1 MGDAAPRGAGP
12 GEPAGP
18 TARTRR
24 RRIGWLLLAAI
35 VLVAAGVVTAAL
47 LATPEAPSAAAPSPT
62 STPTVTPAPTPT
74 PTPTPTG
81 FPANTARYDVTELP
95 QVNVFAVIPQL
106 PLDDDP
112 FTQATGETA
121 LALGTGA
128 PVWADPTGE
137 PVAYVPR
144 EFPYDGTTLP
154 VVERQDHWVKV
165 LLTGR
170 QAVPSKG
177 DAAQVSGWLRAQD
190 VEFGAADAVVEV
202 SIAARTVD
210 IVRDGV
216 RERIAADFGWGT
228 DITPTPLGRTFI
240 MTTRV
245 VPELWYTRGHP
256 IIYLGVQSPTLDGFG
271 GADAA
276 VTAFHYHDE
285 RSGPISNGCI
295 RLDPDAIARLA
306 ELPHGTAVIINP

>member
-1 MGDAAPRGAGP
+1 MGDAAPQGAGP

-18 TARTRR
+18 PVAAPRR
-24 RRIGWLLLAAI
+24 RSAWLIGAVIA
-35 VLVAAGVVTAAL
+35 LVVVGGILAAL
-47 LATPEAPSAAAPSPT
+47 LVRPEGPSAAAPTPSA
-62 STPTVTPAPTPT
+62 SPTVTVTPTPS

-81 FPANTARYDVTELP
+81 FPANTATYDVTQLP

-106 PLDDDP
+106 PVDDDP
-112 FTQATGETA
+112 FTEPTGETA
-121 LALGTGA
+121 LAVGIGA
-128 PVWADPTGE
+128 PVWADPAAE

-144 EFPYDGTTLP
+144 EFPYDGTTMP
-154 VVERQDHWVKV
+154 VVERQDHWVRV

-177 DAAQVSGWLRAQD
+177 DASQVSGWLRVQD
-190 VEFGAADAVVEV
+190 VEFASTDAVVEV
-202 SIAARTVD
+202 GIAARTVD
-210 IVRDGV
+210 IVRNGTA
-216 RERIAADFGWGT
+216 ERIATDFGWGT
-228 DITPTPLGRTFI
+228 DVTPTPLGRTYI

-245 VPELWYTRGHP
+245 VPEFWYTRGHP
-256 IIYLGVQSPTLDGFG
+256 IIYLAVQSPTLDGFG

-295 RLDPDAIARLA
+295 RLDPDAIAALA
-306 ELPHGTAVIINP
+306 ELPYGTPVIISP

>member
-1 MGDAAPRGAGP
+1 M
-12 GEPAGP
+12 
-18 TARTRR
+18 
-24 RRIGWLLLAAI
+24 
-35 VLVAAGVVTAAL
+35 LVVAGVVTAAL
-47 LATPEAPSAAAPSPT
+47 LASPDAPSAAAPSPT
-62 STPTVTPAPTPT
+62 STPTATPAPTPT

-81 FPANTARYDVTELP
+81 FPANTAQYDVTQLP

-112 FTQATGETA
+112 FTNATGETA
-121 LALGTGA
+121 LALGIGA
-128 PVWADPTGE
+128 PVWADPTAE

-154 VVERQDHWVKV
+154 IVERQDHWVKV

-190 VEFGAADAVVEV
+190 VEFGSTDTVVEV

-216 RERIAADFGWGT
+216 PERIATDFGWGT

-245 VPELWYTRGHP
+245 VPEFWYTRGHP

-306 ELPHGTAVIINP
+306 ELPYGTPVIINP